1 MMEYHEKN
9 VHLRRKMSLE
19 DWTKEDDW
27 PDLWV
32 LSPVWPGRSK
42 AKVSAGQLQDFIS
55 QCHHNSTRN
64 AHLVLWMP
72 SSELHRTPF
81 NPIDMAG
88 FWLPKAVIVSGSNPL
103 QIGYV
108 YAKGYSPVKWH
119 TKLVLDDRKKRGM
132 SSSKT
137 VRLMLDELLD
147 TKGFVADPF
156 AHDSACLPIW
166 CRRLGLQ
173 YTGSVT
179 SKKSYRSMVKLLAQV
194 ELPGIQL
201 SMPT

>member
-1 MMEYHEKN
+1 MYDEKN
-9 VHLRRKMSLE
+9 VRLRRKVSLE
-19 DWTKEDDW
+19 TWTKEDDH

-81 NPIDMAG
+81 NPIDMVG
-88 FWLPKAVIVSGSNPL
+88 FWLPKAVILSGTNPL
-103 QIGYV
+103 QVGYV
-108 YAKGYSPVKWH
+108 YAKSYSPVKWH
-119 TKLVLDDRKKRGM
+119 TRLILDERKKRGM
-132 SSSKT
+132 SSSST
-137 VRLMLDELLD
+137 VKFMLEELLPEGR
-147 TKGFVADPF
+147 GFVADPF
-156 AHDSACLPIW
+156 AHESAKLPIW
-166 CRRLGLQ
+166 CRRMRLQ
-173 YTGSVT
+173 YTGSVR
-179 SKKSYRSMVKLLAQV
+179 SKKSYKEMVKLLAQQ

-201 SMPT
+201 SIPT